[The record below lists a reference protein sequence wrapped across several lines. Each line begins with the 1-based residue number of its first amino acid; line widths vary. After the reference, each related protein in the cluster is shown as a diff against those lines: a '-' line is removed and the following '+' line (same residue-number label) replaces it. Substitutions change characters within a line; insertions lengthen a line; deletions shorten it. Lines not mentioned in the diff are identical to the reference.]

1 MQSVWQENTVHR
13 EDEGRKV
20 WKVDGPDFGSF
31 YVLSGRGSQA
41 GLHINYLQCWVP
53 DYWMRRDGECS
64 LICFANCAPDKS
76 NTPNLK
82 ASEQTSLTAFVPTL
96 KERRGGWWSLLPG
109 EQSGPRGGWASGIG
123 GVEGKLGICHLAG
136 ATTTRLSYPSWHM
149 AQN

>member
-53 DYWMRRDGECS
+53 DY
-64 LICFANCAPDKS
+64 
-76 NTPNLK
+76 
-82 ASEQTSLTAFVPTL
+82 
-96 KERRGGWWSLLPG
+96 
-109 EQSGPRGGWASGIG
+109 
-123 GVEGKLGICHLAG
+123 
-136 ATTTRLSYPSWHM
+136 
-149 AQN
+149 